1 MSAAHRPVPAADL
14 NPLLSQLA
22 PTDRTAMDPEDQRTE
37 YIEFVEMFRRDEPAF
52 AGTVTDELI
61 QTGRHDHAVPIRRY
75 RPDSAADSGHVLVYF
90 HGGGWVLGN
99 PATHDRFT
107 RAIADR
113 LRLHVISVD
122 YRLAPEHPFPAAFND
137 CELVVAHAAED
148 ATWLAVGGDSAGGNL
163 AASVS
168 AQRATNGNP
177 VDAQILIY
185 PGLNVPTEG
194 GDTSLDGMGL
204 DRSDIDYFWASY
216 RGDREPDA
224 RLAPLLA
231 SDPIPAPPTLVTTAG
246 CDPLR
251 TDGIQ
256 YAQRLIAADVPTTY
270 LPFPHLIHGWLDLA
284 DTVASA
290 GHAREILID
299 AIGILRDSTA
309 PGELVTG
316 QQ

>member
-1 MSAAHRPVPAADL
+1 MSATDRPVPAADL
-14 NPLLSQLA
+14 KPLLSQLV
-22 PTDRTAMDPEDQRTE
+22 PTDRTSMSPEDQRAE
-37 YIEFVEMFRRDEPAF
+37 YVEFVEMFRGEEPAF

-61 QTGRHDHAVPIRRY
+61 QTGRHSHTVPVRRY
-75 RPDSAADSGHVLVYF
+75 RPDSAADAGHVLVYF

-99 PATHDRFT
+99 PVTHDRFT

-113 LRLHVISVD
+113 LSLHVISVD
-122 YRLAPEHPFPAAFND
+122 YRLAPERPFPAAFDD

-163 AASVS
+163 AAAV
-168 AQRATNGNP
+168 AAHRATKGNP

-185 PGLNVPTEG
+185 PGLDVPIEG

-216 RGDREPDA
+216 RGDREPDP

-231 SDPIPAPPTLVTTAG
+231 PDPIPAPPTLVTTAG

-251 TDGIQ
+251 PDGMQ
-256 YAQRLIAADVPTTY
+256 YAQRLIAADVPTMY
-270 LPFPHLIHGWLDLA
+270 VPFPHLIHGWLDLA
-284 DTVASA
+284 DAVASA

-299 AIGILRDSTA
+299 AIRVLRDSTA
-309 PGELVTG
+309 PTERVTRK
-316 QQ
+316 Q